1 MIGCLLFTA
10 IVACPLVCVGAI
22 AANNVPSTGLPGGYA
37 PAKLTE
43 DVKIAAEFAVQE
55 QAKREAV
62 ALKLVSISKAEKQIV
77 AGVNFRL
84 ALKVNRSGSTRAAK
98 VVVFRNLKSR
108 YRLTSWE
115 WLGD

>member
-55 QAKREAV
+55 GQTRSCSVEAGEYFQSGKTNRCRCQ
-62 ALKLVSISKAEKQIV
+62 LSVSPYGESEWIDTGRKSCCLSEP
-77 AGVNFRL
+77 
-84 ALKVNRSGSTRAAK
+84 
-98 VVVFRNLKSR
+98 KSR